1 MRNRLSLLLLS
12 SLATLLIASPA
23 FASFH
28 LMKIEEAIGGV
39 GGDTGQ
45 QAIQLRM
52 RFPGQN
58 LVGSNQARLIAHDA
72 AGLNP
77 VTLIV
82 FPSDVANSAQGAR
95 ILVVSPA
102 FASAHPGIPG
112 DFTMTNLIPSSYL
125 PAGRLTFEDSVGTIL
140 WSLAW
145 GGAGYTGSNL
155 GSTTND
161 VDGNFGPPFGSALP
175 SSTNRALL
183 FTTSDPTGGAPST
196 TNVADYALTAGAA
209 VFTNNA
215 GTSGTLPPPQAD
227 LSITKTDGQASAVP
241 GAPITYTI
249 VVSNAGPSGVTAAT
263 VADTPPAAITGASWT
278 CSGTLGG
285 TCTPVGAG
293 SIDDTVNLPSGA
305 TVTYFLTGT
314 ISASATG
321 SLSNTATVTAPNGV
335 TDPDPANNSATD
347 IDNLPGVDFF
357 TVAPCRVVDTRGG
370 APIGGPAL
378 QGQETR
384 VFTVAGLCG
393 ISATAKA
400 VSINVTVALSTS
412 AGNVRLFPAGDAL
425 PTISTINYTAGQTRA
440 NNAIIKLNSSG
451 AMSAFA
457 GQPAGTTVHVIID
470 VNGYFE

>member
-1 MRNRLSLLLLS
+1 MRKRLSLLLLS
-12 SLATLLIASPA
+12 NLAMLLLASPA

-39 GGDTGQ
+39 GGDTSQ

-52 RFPGQN
+52 RFAGQN

-82 FPSDVANSAQGAR
+82 FPSDVLNAAQGAR

-112 DFTMTNLIPSSYL
+112 DFTMTSLIPSSYL
-125 PAGRLTFEDSVGTIL
+125 PAGRLTFEDSFGTIY

-155 GSTTND
+155 GSLTND
-161 VDGNFGPPFGSALP
+161 ADGNFGPPFASALP
-175 SSTNRALL
+175 SSTNQALL
-183 FTTSDPTGGAPST
+183 FTTPDPTGVAPST
-196 TNVADYALTAGAA
+196 TNVADYGVTAGAA

-215 GTSGTLPPPQAD
+215 GTSGTLPPQAD

-241 GAPITYTI
+241 GSPITYTI

-263 VADTPPAAITGASWT
+263 VGDTVPAVITVPSWT

-285 TCTPVGAG
+285 TCTPAGAG
-293 SIDDTVNLPSGA
+293 SINDTVNLPAGA
-305 TVTYFLTGT
+305 TVTYFLMGT

-321 SLSNTATVTAPNGV
+321 SLSNTATVTAPDTV

-370 APIGGPAL
+370 APVGGPAL

-384 VFTVAGLCG
+384 VLTVAGLCG
-393 ISATAKA
+393 ISSTAKA
-400 VSINVTVALSTS
+400 VSINLTVTQSTS
-412 AGNVRLFPAGDAL
+412 AGNVRLFPAGGAV
-425 PTISTINYTAGQTRA
+425 PNISSINYGAGQTRA
-440 NNAIIKLNSSG
+440 NNAIVVLNASG